1 MEPLSPMKT
10 HSENYAELIKR
21 LFSINLHRGIK
32 LGLEKMEAA
41 CNNLGHP
48 ETQFKSIHIAGTN
61 GKGSVSTKIAK
72 SLTNTGL
79 FTSPHIASFRERIQI
94 DSNLIS
100 EEEVIELL
108 PPLFEED
115 LTFFE
120 MTTLLAFIYFAQKK
134 VDWAAVEVGL
144 GGRLDATNVI
154 TPELSII
161 TSISLEHT
169 EILGTDIDSI
179 AREKG
184 GIIKPNIPV
193 VVGPRCPP
201 ILEAIA
207 KSKNAPYIK
216 VEGNFNNYDEENS
229 AIAKAALDFLKLPT
243 YGISCRPRCRF
254 EKIGNYILDV
264 AHNPDGMR
272 ALTQMLTLHYPG
284 QTFDFIVGL
293 SKSKDIDTCLK
304 ILTPFSKRFIFVEA
318 ENGRGLSAQE
328 LSQKVKNAI
337 PSTLPDAIKITPH
350 LTIITGTFFI
360 MHQALKQLGINIPSD
375 QIDINERKALI
386 IN

>member
-1 MEPLSPMKT
+1 MEPLLPMNPL
-10 HSENYAELIKR
+10 SENYADLIEK
-21 LFSINLHRGIK
+21 LFSINMHRGIK
-32 LGLEKMEAA
+32 LGLEKMEQA
-41 CNNLGHP
+41 CSNLGHP
-48 ETQFKSIHIAGTN
+48 EKQFKSIHIAGTN

-94 DSNLIS
+94 DSTLIS
-100 EEEVIELL
+100 EEEVLELL
-108 PPLFEED
+108 PPLFKED

-134 VDWAAVEVGL
+134 VDWAVMEVGL

-216 VEGNFNNYDEENS
+216 VEGSFNNYDDENS
-229 AIAKAALDFLKLPT
+229 AIAKAALDYLKIPASGL
-243 YGISCRPRCRF
+243 SCRPSCRF

-293 SKSKDIDTCLK
+293 SKSKDIDSCLE
-304 ILTPFSKRFIFVEA
+304 ILTPFAKRFIFVEA
-318 ENGRGLSAQE
+318 ENGRGLSAKE
-328 LSQKVKNAI
+328 LSQKVNNGIA
-337 PSTLPDAIKITPH
+337 SNLPDAIKMTPN

-360 MHQALKQLGINIPSD
+360 MHQALKQLCINIPSD